1 MTTDNV
7 WQHAAGR
14 EILLVDAGVDD
25 AEILLAGLRP
35 GLHVE
40 RLSATANPV
49 DAIGFAL
56 ADKRDVKAVHILSHG
71 APGTLLLGGQHV
83 DAAAVA
89 ARPQTVAQI
98 RSVLAEDAEIVL
110 YGCSVAEGDVGT
122 AFVSRLSD
130 LLRCDVVASATPT
143 GAAALGGD
151 WDLPASQGPAFS
163 EAARAEYPG
172 LLIVATFGIVTTINT
187 TTTLTSNESGVTIS
201 ATKSDGGQLNVS
213 SGFLN
218 PGTTGSGTTYTLT
231 FSTAVNVTQFQMGEF
246 TNLSA
251 GANYTFTPNTG
262 SAVTIAD
269 NSGSISG
276 AIATLNPGDWTG
288 ITSITVSYAGGT
300 DWRVGLD
307 NINFTLAGPSA
318 PGTPDLIAAS
328 DTGTSNTD
336 NITSNATPTVSGS
349 GATAGNAV
357 HVLVG
362 GVTAG
367 TTTADGS
374 GNWTFAFSTTL
385 SAGTNA
391 ITAIQDSG
399 TAESTA
405 STALNIVVD
414 TTAPS
419 LAAPDLLAASDT
431 GSSNTDNITNNA
443 LTQQIGGSATTG
455 DVVSVMVDGVT
466 VGNVTAVGGS
476 WSYSLSLAAGSYAVT
491 ASATD
496 LAGNAGAASGA
507 LGLTIDTT
515 APTALAQPD
524 LLAASD
530 LGSSSTDNIT
540 SSLTQQFSG
549 SATTGDTVSILVG
562 GVTANT
568 VVAAGGSWSYT
579 HTLSAGSYAISVLA
593 TDAAG
598 NAGQAS
604 STLGIVIDT
613 TAPGTAGAPDLVA
626 ASDSGTSNTDN
637 ITNVSTP
644 VISGSGAAANSRV
657 QVLVGGVTAGTA
669 NTDGGGNWT
678 FAFSTTLASGT
689 HAITVQAEDV
699 AGNTGPASS
708 ALNVVIDTAG
718 ATLAAPDLTAA
729 SDTGVSNTD
738 NITGDGTPT
747 VEGTAEANAS
757 VTVLNNGTTVGSTTA
772 GAGGGWSFTFTST
785 LADGSYAITAVQ
797 TDSAGNTSA
806 ASSAL
811 NITVDTTAPTT
822 LAPPDLLAA
831 SDLGISSTDNITSA
845 TTQTI
850 GGSTANGDVVSVIV
864 GGTTVGAVTAAG
876 GSWTYAL
883 SLSAGS
889 YAVTASVTDAVGNA
903 GPTSTALGIV
913 VDTTAPGTVGT
924 PDLLASS
931 DLGTSSTDNLTADRT
946 PTVSGSGAVANTLV
960 HVLVGGTT
968 AGSVTAS
975 AAGAWTFTFT
985 STLAAGTNAI
995 TARTEDVAGNDGP
1008 QSVALNVVV
1017 DATPPAAPGTLAT
1030 PDLIASSD
1038 DGTSSTDNVTT
1049 DTTPTFTG
1057 SNTTGSTAHVLVANG
1072 VTVGSFTSEAGGTY
1086 NVTASS
1092 LTAGSY
1098 AITIREQDAAG
1109 NTSSDSPALGLT
1121 ISAPSNNGGGNSGGD
1136 SGGSSGGS
1144 DTSTTANTTTTTS
1157 TDAATG
1163 TTTESRVV
1171 QNTSTGTAS
1180 AAIVENTNN
1189 NGNVVTAT
1197 LPSATS
1203 ISSEGPATAQT
1214 ATEALTTLVNAVDAR
1229 NSTGEAGLITGAQSF
1244 LNRLSA
1250 TTTLDV
1256 RTIIPTTTSTS
1267 LSAPIVITGTAATGG
1282 ATQSEAFVI
1291 DVRSLPTGS
1300 TLQLDN
1306 IEFASIIGSATVNG
1320 GGGDNFATGDDSA
1333 QFISLGV
1340 GDDTLL
1346 GGDGADTIGSG
1357 TGNDS
1362 LDGEGGD
1369 DRVFG
1374 GEGNDTVIGSGG
1386 ADVVYGNQQADV
1398 LYGNLANDTLFGG
1411 QDSDTVFGGQADDL
1425 IYGNMAADTLWGQL
1439 GADTIFG
1446 GQGDDLINGGDAN
1459 DRLYGNLGNDL
1470 LSGGAGDD
1478 NLFGGAGDDTL
1489 YGGVAGSAA
1498 GIDILDGGA
1507 GNDALY
1513 GGQGVD
1519 WIYTGDGS
1527 DAIYVEALNGFDVV
1541 VDFDAAS
1548 GDVIHIASDVNGSG
1562 LTDFGQV
1569 QAAAVD
1575 NADGNVEIALGSDN
1589 YIRLMGVTSS
1599 QLTSDMFQFF

>member
-1 MTTDNV
+1 
-7 WQHAAGR
+7 A
-14 EILLVDAGVDD
+14 
-25 AEILLAGLRP
+25 
-35 GLHVE
+35 
-40 RLSATANPV
+40 
-49 DAIGFAL
+49 
-56 ADKRDVKAVHILSHG
+56 
-71 APGTLLLGGQHV
+71 
-83 DAAAVA
+83 
-89 ARPQTVAQI
+89 
-98 RSVLAEDAEIVL
+98 
-110 YGCSVAEGDVGT
+110 GT
-122 AFVSRLSD
+122 AFVSRRSD
-130 LLRCDVVASATPT
+130 LVGCGVVASATPT
-143 GAAALGGD
+143 GAAARGGD
-151 WDLPASQGPAFS
+151 WDLPAARGPVFS
-163 EAARAEYPG
+163 EAARAAYPG

-187 TTTLTSNESGVTIS
+187 TTTLTSNEGGVTIDV
-201 ATKSDGGQLNVS
+201 TKSDGVAMAGVS
-213 SGFLN
+213 SGFLD
-218 PGTTGSGTTYTLT
+218 PGVIASSTSYTLT
-231 FSTAVNVTQFQMGEF
+231 FGSAVNVTQFQIGEF
-246 TNLSA
+246 ENNEA

-262 SAVTIAD
+262 SAVVLAD

-288 ITSITVSYAGGT
+288 ITSFTVSYTGGAN
-300 DWRVGLD
+300 WRVGLD
-307 NINFTLAGPSA
+307 NIRFTLAGPSA
-318 PGTPDLIAAS
+318 PGTPDLIATS

-336 NITSNATPTVSGS
+336 NITSNATPTVSGT

-362 GVTAG
+362 GTTVG

-414 TTAPS
+414 TTATTLS
-419 LAAPDLLAASDT
+419 APDLFAGSDL
-431 GSSNTDNITNNA
+431 GSSNTDNITSDGTPTVQGAAEANASVSILNNGTTIGTTTA
-443 LTQQIGGSATTG
+443 GAGGGWSFTLTST
-455 DVVSVMVDGVT
+455 
-466 VGNVTAVGGS
+466 
-476 WSYSLSLAAGSYAVT
+476 LADGSYAIT
-491 ASATD
+491 AVQTD
-496 LAGNAGAASGA
+496 TAGNSSAASSA
-507 LGLTIDTT
+507 LNVVIDTT
-515 APTALAQPD
+515 GPTTLAPPD

-530 LGSSSTDNIT
+530 LGISSTDNIT
-540 SSLTQQFSG
+540 SSLTQQFTG

-613 TAPGTAGAPDLVA
+613 TAPGTAGTPDLLA
-626 ASDSGTSNTDN
+626 ASDSGSSNTDN

-644 VISGSGAAANSRV
+644 VISGSGALANSRV

-669 NTDGGGNWT
+669 NTDVGGNWT
-678 FAFSTTLASGT
+678 FAFTSTLAAGT
-689 HAITVQAEDV
+689 NAITVRAEDV
-699 AGNTGPASS
+699 AGNAGPASS
-708 ALNVVIDTAG
+708 ALNVVVDTAG

-729 SDTGVSNTD
+729 SDTGLSNTD

-797 TDSAGNTSA
+797 IDSAGNTSA

-850 GGSTANGDVVSVIV
+850 GGSATNGDVISVIV
-864 GGTTVGAVTAAG
+864 GGTTVGAATAAG

-889 YAVTASVTDAVGNA
+889 YAITANATDALGNA
-903 GPTSTALGIV
+903 GPVSSSLGIV
-913 VDTTAPGTVGT
+913 VDTTAPGTAGT

-931 DLGTSSTDNLTADRT
+931 DLGTSSTDDLTADRT
-946 PTVSGSGAVANTLV
+946 PTVTGTGVVANTLV

-1049 DTTPTFTG
+1049 DATPTFTG

-1157 TDAATG
+1157 TDSETG

-1256 RTIIPTTTSTS
+1256 RTIIPTTTSTN
-1267 LSAPIVITGTAATGG
+1267 LSAPIVITGTAASGG
-1282 ATQSEAFVI
+1282 TTQSEAFVI

-1320 GGGDNFATGDDSA
+1320 GGGDNFATGDDGA

-1411 QDSDTVFGGQADDL
+1411 QDSDTVFGGKANDL
-1425 IYGNMAADTLWGQL
+1425 IYGNMAADTLSGQL
-1439 GADTIFG
+1439 G
-1446 GQGDDLINGGDAN
+1446 
-1459 DRLYGNLGNDL
+1459 
-1470 LSGGAGDD
+1470 
-1478 NLFGGAGDDTL
+1478 
-1489 YGGVAGSAA
+1489 
-1498 GIDILDGGA
+1498 
-1507 GNDALY
+1507 
-1513 GGQGVD
+1513 
-1519 WIYTGDGS
+1519 
-1527 DAIYVEALNGFDVV
+1527 
-1541 VDFDAAS
+1541 
-1548 GDVIHIASDVNGSG
+1548 
-1562 LTDFGQV
+1562 
-1569 QAAAVD
+1569 
-1575 NADGNVEIALGSDN
+1575 
-1589 YIRLMGVTSS
+1589 
-1599 QLTSDMFQFF
+1599 